1 MTAPD
6 NLTAWNHGLMRELM
20 LRTRRDET
28 RDKAMALIADA
39 TPAARAILDRID
51 PQLLITW
58 TLAAPGLDISL
69 AKIATEGEKVADVFF
84 VTRGGHRLTDD
95 AERAALGDRL
105 AEGVEAVS

>member
-28 RDKAMALIADA
+28 RDKAMALLADA

-58 TLAAPGLDISL
+58 TLAALGLDTS
-69 AKIATEGEKVADVFF
+69 
-84 VTRGGHRLTDD
+84 RSRRSRP
-95 AERAALGDRL
+95 RARR
-105 AEGVEAVS
+105 SRTCSS